1 MVEKRDVLFT
11 PAGSTRRLHIDLP
24 EGYDGSDERYP
35 VMYFFDGHN
44 LFSNEDATYGKSWG
58 LREFLEGWE
67 KRLIVVGVEC
77 SHEGAFRLT

>member
-11 PAGSTRRLHIDLP
+11 PEGSTRRLHIFLP

-44 LFSNEDATYGKSWG
+44 LFYDEDATYGKS
-58 LREFLEGWE
+58 
-67 KRLIVVGVEC
+67 
-77 SHEGAFRLT
+77 